1 MDPALGKAADLDA
14 EGWCVETTFL
24 RASNL
29 LTYPDHLI
37 LQQLEWHWRRLG
49 GWIPPL
55 TRLLTLVGRAARWPR
70 RSGAL
75 ESCALES

>member
-37 LQQLEWHWRRLG
+37 LQQLE
-49 GWIPPL
+49 
-55 TRLLTLVGRAARWPR
+55 
-70 RSGAL
+70 
-75 ESCALES
+75 